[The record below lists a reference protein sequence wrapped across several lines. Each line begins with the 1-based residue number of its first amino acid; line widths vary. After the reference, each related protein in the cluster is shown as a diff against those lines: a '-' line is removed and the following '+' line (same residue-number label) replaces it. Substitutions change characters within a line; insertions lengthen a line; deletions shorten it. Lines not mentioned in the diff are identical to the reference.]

1 VPKSKSVVI
10 PQFVSNLEPKSAVSD
25 SVIDP
30 SQILTLDEIAS
41 RLKTSRRWVYEKS
54 RRRCLDPLP
63 VVRIGRYL
71 RFYWPDV
78 SAWLRKNSR
87 IGAA

>member
-1 VPKSKSVVI
+1 MSPNKVARA
-10 PQFVSNLEPKSAVSD
+10 FVVSD
-25 SVIDP
+25 SVPVLDP
-30 SQILTLDEIAS
+30 SQILTLDEIAA

-78 SAWLRKNSR
+78 SAWLRKNSSVGQA
-87 IGAA
+87 I